1 MTAANVT
8 AAPKAPKA
16 PKVSEAPNSQTGPKP
31 WFLYLLECAG
41 GRIYTGITVDVDA
54 RFAAHVS
61 GKGARFTRAYPP
73 SRILLSLTFV
83 DRSAASRAEHRV
95 KQLSASQK
103 RGLIAGTY
111 VCDFGDRRE
120 NGEGDADVEVD
131 INTALTASAVPAE

>member
-1 MTAANVT
+1 MSAQ
-8 AAPKAPKA
+8 P
-16 PKVSEAPNSQTGPKP
+16 PKP

-54 RFAAHVS
+54 RYAAHAA

-73 SRILLSLTFV
+73 LRILLSLSFAN
-83 DRSAASRAEHRV
+83 RSAASRAEYRI

-111 VCDFGDRRE
+111 VCDFS
-120 NGEGDADVEVD
+120 D
-131 INTALTASAVPAE
+131 IVAATALAALTAPDAPDE

>member
-1 MTAANVT
+1 MSE
-8 AAPKAPKA
+8 AAPGA
-16 PKVSEAPNSQTGPKP
+16 PKP

-54 RFAAHVS
+54 RYAAHVS

-73 SRILLSLTFV
+73 SRILMSLTFA

-111 VCDFGDRRE
+111 TCDFG
-120 NGEGDADVEVD
+120 GEVD
-131 INTALTASAVPAE
+131 SPASAPADLTAPGAPAE

>member
-1 MTAANVT
+1 MNDAANET
-8 AAPKAPKA
+8 PGAAA
-16 PKVSEAPNSQTGPKP
+16 PKP

-54 RFAAHVS
+54 RYAAHVA

-73 SRILLSLTFV
+73 SRILLSLSFA
-83 DRSAASRAEHRV
+83 DRSAASRAEYRI

-111 VCDFGDRRE
+111 VCDLTDLCGSVHAGSE
-120 NGEGDADVEVD
+120 GKAGEKYEKYEERAPDTGTTGVRAPGAPDE
-131 INTALTASAVPAE
+131 